1 MLEMIRQKVIV
12 VTQNVN
18 FGEITIKINEDKL
31 NEIEKRI
38 LEDGK
43 ITEGERSCNDSK
55 NYKISI

>member
-1 MLEMIRQKVIV
+1 MLEMIRQKAIV

-43 ITEGERSCNDSK
+43 LQREERSCDDK
-55 NYKISI
+55 